1 MTGRKCVGAGLVV
14 MVQIDGVTDS
24 RLQQETLDKI
34 GTDPIL
40 AAAVREAA
48 VAHLATH
55 LTRVI
60 AVIPTELAK
69 VIMFAADEAGT
80 ALGHAPVRPH
90 PGYVPP
96 ADRNL

>member
-1 MTGRKCVGAGLVV
+1 MSERGNSLVV
-14 MVQIDGVTDS
+14 MVQIDGVTDP
-24 RLQQETLDKI
+24 RLQPEALGKI

-60 AVIPTELAK
+60 AILPVEKAMLLMA
-69 VIMFAADEAGT
+69 AADAAET
-80 ALGHAPVRPH
+80 ALGEPPSRPH
-90 PGYVPP
+90 PAYVAP
-96 ADRNL
+96 ADRNH